1 MGQGG
6 GGGEEREREEM
17 EGKGEAEKG
26 KGRGNELQGGVYMQA
41 YQRMKTQGG
50 RIAND
55 QRGDGLYTYTH
66 EEEIQ

>member
-1 MGQGG
+1 
-6 GGGEEREREEM
+6 M
-17 EGKGEAEKG
+17 EGKGEAEKE